1 MTQRDIDRTLR
12 LPDGRQFGWAS
23 YGDPTGTPVIALHGS
38 PDSRIIWGLFAEAAT
53 GHGLRLVA
61 PDRPGFGLSD
71 PHPGASVVERC
82 DDVALLAEHLGI
94 DRFVLLAISGGGVF
108 AATCAWRF
116 APRVDGLGLFSV
128 IGPLDAPGSKQE
140 MNLPVRLTYG
150 LAARAPWA
158 LRPLVRA
165 LARSASEAPQK
176 AAARVERTRPP
187 EDIEIIRRPEVR
199 TTLLENIPN
208 QFRDPETILEEFRI
222 ATRPWPVPLEEIDVP
237 THIWQGGADTVHTP
251 SMAHY
256 LATHIPGAELTLE
269 PDFATFTFLDHL
281 DPIMETLRSWTA
293 A

>member
-1 MTQRDIDRTLR
+1 MTERDIDCMLR

-23 YGDPTGTPVIALHGS
+23 YEDPAGAPVIALHGS
-38 PDSRIIWGLFAEAAT
+38 PDSRIIWGLFDEAAT
-53 GHGLRLVA
+53 KHRLRLLA
-61 PDRPGFGLSD
+61 PDRAGFGLSD

-82 DDVALLAEHLGI
+82 DDVAHLAEHLGI
-94 DRFVLLAISGGGVF
+94 DQFMLLAISGGAVF
-108 AATCAWRF
+108 AATCAWRL
-116 APRVDGLGLFSV
+116 APRVNGLGLLGV
-128 IGPLDAPGSKQE
+128 IGPVGRPGAKRE
-140 MNLPVRLTYG
+140 MNLLVRLTYA
-150 LAARAPWA
+150 LATRAPWA

-165 LARSASEAPQK
+165 LARSASEAPKK
-176 AAARVERTRPP
+176 AAARVERTGPP

-208 QFRDPETILEEFRI
+208 QFRDPETIMEEFRI
-222 ATRPWPVPLEEIDVP
+222 ATRPWPVPLDEIDVP
-237 THIWQGGADTVHTP
+237 THIWQGGVDTVHTP

-256 LATHIPGAELTLE
+256 LATRIPGAKLTLE